1 MLPKN
6 TFTEKIEHFEKT
18 LKIYIYFSIFE
29 LKYKIV
35 FSFKCFVCAGYV

>member
-18 LKIYIYFSIFE
+18 LKNICKSLIFE

-35 FSFKCFVCAGYV
+35 FSLKCFVCAGYV